1 MNNITGFNALPVETQ
16 YILISK
22 TISNLNNHLEKDI
35 IFNQIK
41 IESIKTEMLFYNNS
55 LKSPHLYN
63 VLSAFKDVSFEIQHL
78 SKSFDN
84 IINLLVKIK
93 RNKVKSIKIGCS
105 LYDLESKEL
114 AKKQFQNTNNI
125 TYFTFDSSI
134 HIIPDDFFAKCKFVK
149 RILIPSSITEI
160 KKGSFS
166 YCTDLCEVLFEHP
179 SSLLKIGDICFND
192 TKIKQIS
199 IPSSVIKIGNV
210 SLKKY
215 IMKKK
220 KN

>member
-1 MNNITGFNALPVETQ
+1 MDYKKGNDYLITFNKMNNIAGFNALPVETQ

-63 VLSAFKDVSFEIQHL
+63 VLSAFKDVSLEIQHL

-114 AKKQFQNTNNI
+114 AKKQFQNSNNI
-125 TYFTFDSSI
+125 TYSTFDSSI
-134 HIIPDDFFAKCKFVK
+134 HLIPDDFFAKCKFVK

-160 KKGSFS
+160 KKVHLVTVMTYVKFYLSIHHLYLKLVTYVSTILKSSKF
-166 YCTDLCEVLFEHP
+166 LFHHQ
-179 SSLLKIGDICFND
+179 L
-192 TKIKQIS
+192 
-199 IPSSVIKIGNV
+199 
-210 SLKKY
+210 
-215 IMKKK
+215 
-220 KN
+220 